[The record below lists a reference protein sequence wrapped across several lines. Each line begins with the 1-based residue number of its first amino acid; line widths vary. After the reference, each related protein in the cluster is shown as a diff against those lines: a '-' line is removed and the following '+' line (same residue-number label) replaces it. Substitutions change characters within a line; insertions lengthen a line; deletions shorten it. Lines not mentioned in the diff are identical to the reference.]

1 MIVEVLGRSCTI
13 TNIGLY
19 LPPPS
24 SIVEVLGR
32 SCAAQP
38 VLFGKH
44 AHKMA
49 LVGGSG
55 VDCRPTE
62 ETSLP
67 ANAGRFDVVVEAT
80 GSPLGMQVR

>member
-1 MIVEVLGRSCTI
+1 MYYILVNTI
-13 TNIGLY
+13 CYMVFTNMGPY
-19 LPPPS
+19 L
-24 SIVEVLGR
+24 IVEVLGR